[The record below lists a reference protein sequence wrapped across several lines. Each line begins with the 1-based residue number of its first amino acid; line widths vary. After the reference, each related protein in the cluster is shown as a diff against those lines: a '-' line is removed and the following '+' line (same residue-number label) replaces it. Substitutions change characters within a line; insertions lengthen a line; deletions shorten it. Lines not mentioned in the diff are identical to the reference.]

1 MDQIVCYPEST
12 FGQRMEVTCV
22 RLNRNW
28 FYSLAIYAS
37 TNVQH
42 IWRQCT
48 ENGHEYKGN
57 WAPQVL
63 VWSPLEARGSCTYEV
78 LHLLK
83 QAFCRKS
90 MWSLRLP
97 WLHSPDRREERT
109 RKLGLGPFW
118 IKATIADELSYPSK
132 VPLCITFFSW
142 KSQIEYLHWRSAL
155 AVWILGGG
163 ENVCKLVNIQELEE
177 NRLSC
182 QNLFNLFWKI
192 FPLGTLS
199 CLEQVPN
206 FFFQNTAE
214 VTCLL
219 LSLQN
224 LLKSNW
230 LSASPNPYKLHILL
244 WLCCY
249 GHWAHA
255 PCQPCS
261 LCSCS
266 LMVPGVLSPFRTPI
280 CQREGKCVWKPAQEL
295 YSSAVSHSCLDI
307 TAVVAEESWRTAFS
321 VSLALSCCVKS
332 QLVGQTLVALM
343 AGFADTLHWGW
354 ELEGCAAGLRGKR
367 GVLAC
372 STASG
377 GILCCFFEHRIGFR
391 CRVVKAFL
399 CSSGLGRW

>member
-109 RKLGLGPFW
+109 RKLGSGPFW

-155 AVWILGGG
+155 AVWILRGG

-199 CLEQVPN
+199 FLEQVPN
-206 FFFQNTAE
+206 FFFKH
-214 VTCLL
+214 CRGDM
-219 LSLQN
+219 S
-224 LLKSNW
+224 
-230 LSASPNPYKLHILL
+230 
-244 WLCCY
+244 
-249 GHWAHA
+249 
-255 PCQPCS
+255 
-261 LCSCS
+261 
-266 LMVPGVLSPFRTPI
+266 F
-280 CQREGKCVWKPAQEL
+280 
-295 YSSAVSHSCLDI
+295 AVSAKPS
-307 TAVVAEESWRTAFS
+307 
-321 VSLALSCCVKS
+321 
-332 QLVGQTLVALM
+332 
-343 AGFADTLHWGW
+343 
-354 ELEGCAAGLRGKR
+354 
-367 GVLAC
+367 
-372 STASG
+372 
-377 GILCCFFEHRIGFR
+377 
-391 CRVVKAFL
+391 
-399 CSSGLGRW
+399 